1 MLALVVV
8 AVIFL
13 ILIGAEYLSRKKG
26 LHAELS
32 RKLIHVSAGTFAA
45 FWPFFLSWH
54 QIQILSII
62 FLVGMVLSVRLH
74 LFRSIH
80 DVERTAAGEIL
91 AVTIVALLSFI
102 TTSEWVFMAA
112 MLHLSLADGFAAIVG
127 VLYGEKNSYK
137 ILGEVRS
144 LAGSLAFF
152 FVSIGIMVCYAAFSG
167 QTYSS
172 VTVLW
177 LPVAATIVENVAVRG
192 SDNVAIPL
200 LVAFVLT
207 SAF

>member
-1 MLALVVV
+1 MWALVVV
-8 AVIFL
+8 AVVFA
-13 ILIGAEYLSRKKG
+13 ILLGAEYLFRNKG

-45 FWPFFLSWH
+45 FWPFFLSWR
-54 QIQILSII
+54 QIQVLSII
-62 FLVGMVLSVRLH
+62 FLVGMVLSVRLR

-127 VLYGEKNSYK
+127 VLYGEHNSYK
-137 ILGEVRS
+137 IFGEARS

-152 FVSIGIMVCYAAFSG
+152 FVSVGIMVCYAAFSG
-167 QTYSS
+167 EVYSS

-177 LPVAATIVENVAVRG
+177 LPVAATIVESVAVRG

-200 LVAFVLT
+200 LVAFVLG
-207 SAF
+207 S